1 MIVVLSFYREINCS
15 ITVIC
20 DYPLLQALFHS
31 CINDNRWQQSL
42 PLNDGESVVIHSPT
56 VMIHTRP
63 NNVWSHD
70 EPTLRPRAVKRSV
83 ADIYYQLPEGT
94 DSILDRYFTLF

>member
-1 MIVVLSFYREINCS
+1 M
-15 ITVIC
+15 
-20 DYPLLQALFHS
+20 FHS

-42 PLNDGESVVIHSPT
+42 PLDDGESVIIHSPT
-56 VMIHTRP
+56 VMIHMRP

-70 EPTLRPRAVKRSV
+70 EPSLRPRAVKRSV

-94 DSILDRYFTLF
+94 DSNIKWMLNTLNCLAIKRIKCPLY